1 METDS
6 KIVVHCSAGIG
17 RTGSLIAIYNLQL
30 AAIVLTSYL
39 AQSKCFSLNSLA
51 GDAFAETPRLSVFGI
66 VRRLREQR
74 YCMV

>member
-1 METDS
+1 MQYSAWPDHGAPDEQDFNIIEKILEYVSTFHKIAIETDS

-39 AQSKCFSLNSLA
+39 A
-51 GDAFAETPRLSVFGI
+51 
-66 VRRLREQR
+66 
-74 YCMV
+74 